1 MHHNY
6 DIETI
11 LPHKLL
17 SLLIE
22 GTLWNKTIIFEFHT
36 LFIRHEISKTK
47 IHVKSNPAPWS
58 TKYKKLHKL
67 FHM

>member
-1 MHHNY
+1 MDRRIIGVSVAYICFMSTFYYASN
-6 DIETI
+6 DITI

-47 IHVKSNPAPWS
+47 
-58 TKYKKLHKL
+58 Y
-67 FHM
+67 M